1 MPRTNMS
8 FELEDEMNKSTVV
21 GVGTSKT
28 NAAMAGVSPSTVKD
42 LFCSVSDSLLETEG
56 FNELNLS
63 SSTKILDDDH
73 NEKQDSSVSSAC
85 PVSAKKTVHQNQFW
99 LKELKSKMAAEVIEP
114 CSSRTRAAVFCN
126 EVIEDP
132 SEYDDVRSEIIN
144 MLFRR
149 LMVLYAGTGRP
160 GLFT

>member
-1 MPRTNMS
+1 MS
-8 FELEDEMNKSTVV
+8 FELEDMLNKSSVV

-28 NAAMAGVSPSTVKD
+28 KSDMDRVSPRIVKD
-42 LFCSVSDSLLETEG
+42 LFCSVSDSLLETED

-63 SSTKILDDDH
+63 SSTKILDDNQ
-73 NEKQDSSVSSAC
+73 NEKQDSSVSSAS

-99 LKELKSKMAAEVIEP
+99 LKELKNKLAVEVIEP
-114 CSSRTRAAVFCN
+114 CSARTRAAVFCN

-132 SEYDDVRSEIIN
+132 SEYDDIRSEIIN
-144 MLFRR
+144 MLFRK